1 MRKNVVMK
9 VTYCPVD
16 NVLLAL
22 AIVLII
28 YKIKYIK

>member
-9 VTYCPVD
+9 VTYCSVD
-16 NVLLAL
+16 SVLLAL
-22 AIVLII
+22 AIVTII